1 MKNKET
7 TNWYVITGGPS
18 TGKTT
23 LINMLKEEG
32 YNTTIEQDHPELYQY
47 LDENPVTI
55 PNIEHPNID
64 TRTMSDWLESLKEL
78 WKKNI
83 ENQI

>member
-1 MKNKET
+1 MKRLQKIIKE
-7 TNWYVITGGPS
+7 IS
-18 TGKTT
+18 DLT
-23 LINMLKEEG
+23 LK
-32 YNTTIEQDHPELYQY
+32 IEQDHPELYQY

-55 PNIEHPNID
+55 PNIEHPNMD

-78 WKKNI
+78 LKQNI